1 MIYNQN
7 NFFIES
13 FNEVINH
20 LSYSKIQF
28 YYPTLGSLPKSFGWL
43 TETGILYAQVI
54 LLLFILNIYFFI
66 NFIVYKFYF

>member
-1 MIYNQN
+1 MIYNKN
-7 NFFIES
+7 NFFTES

-54 LLLFILNIYFFI
+54 LFIYLKYVFF
-66 NFIVYKFYF
+66 YKFYCI